1 MDKFEDVLQQ
11 LLTVVEANSDMPVEE
26 AIKNALADMNVDA
39 ESLNEIEESFK
50 TLDAINDKSISLAEA
65 RKDRK
70 TRQGWI
76 TDQIKGIADIAGN
89 DASEV
94 IAEIE
99 KGTKESLDNMLTQ
112 NE

>member
-1 MDKFEDVLQQ
+1 MDNFEDVLQQ
-11 LLTVVEANSDMPVEE
+11 LLTVVEANPDMPVEE
-26 AIKNALADMNVDA
+26 AIKKALTDMNVDV
-39 ESLNEIEESFK
+39 ESVDEIEESFR
-50 TLDAINDKSISLAEA
+50 TLDVINDKSVSLANA

-70 TRQGWI
+70 TRHGWI
-76 TDQIKGIADIAGN
+76 TDQLEGIADMAGN
-89 DASEV
+89 DAGEV